1 MNQPETRAV
10 PAADGPCAGC
20 TGRRDFLRDAAG
32 IAAAFFVSLGAGSAA
47 AQGMTLKVVR
57 ALAVHGDEATYAIP
71 AADGA
76 TIDADREV
84 ILARYHGRVYAFSLS
99 CPHQRTMLRWQ
110 PEEQR
115 FQCPKHHSRYTPDG
129 TYISGRA
136 TRSMDRY
143 TIRRAGNN
151 VVVDTGQMHKE
162 NEDRPAWESAFV
174 AV

>member
-1 MNQPETRAV
+1 M
-10 PAADGPCAGC
+10 ADFDEQGLQAGPDDCAGC

-47 AQGMTLKVVR
+47 AQGMTLQAVR
-57 ALAVHGDEATYAIP
+57 ALSVRGGEATYPIP

-99 CPHQRTMLRWQ
+99 CPHKRTMLRWQ
-110 PEEQR
+110 PQEQR

-129 TYISGRA
+129 SYISGRA

-143 TIRRAGNN
+143 TIRRTGAN
-151 VVVDTGQMHKE
+151 VVVDTGRMLKQTD
-162 NEDRPAWESAFV
+162 DRAPWETAFV

>member
-1 MNQPETRAV
+1 MTDRDEQVR
-10 PAADGPCAGC
+10 PAMLDACAGC

-32 IAAAFFVSLGAGSAA
+32 MAAALFVSLGAGSAA
-47 AQGMTLKVVR
+47 AQGMTLQAVR
-57 ALAVHGDEATYAIP
+57 ALSTRGDEATYPIP

-99 CPHQRTMLRWQ
+99 CPHKRAALRWQ
-110 PEEQR
+110 PREQR

-129 TYISGRA
+129 TYVSGRA

-143 TIRRAGNN
+143 TIRRAGAN
-151 VVVDTGQMHKE
+151 VVVDTAQMHKQT
-162 NEDRPAWESAFV
+162 DDHAAWEAAFV
-174 AV
+174 SV